1 MGSTPDQAPRP
12 PGSPVPTALCE
23 SLRRMGLLAEGDY
36 ASGEPLRGGV
46 SSDIWRI
53 DLPAGPVCIK
63 RALPKL
69 KVAAEWYAPVE
80 RNSFEVAWI
89 RCAGDIWP
97 NAVPEVVG
105 EDRDGRAFAMTYLE
119 PSRYPVWKERLR
131 DGVVSRGFAAQVGAI
146 LGRIHAATADRAD
159 VAAQF
164 PTDAGFYD
172 IRLEPY
178 LVEAARKHPDRAA
191 ELESLVE
198 TTAHERHVLV
208 HGDVSPKNILAGPEG
223 PVFLDA
229 ECAWFGDPAFDL
241 AFCLNHLLL
250 KALWVPPAQS
260 ALFNAFDALRDA
272 YFRCA
277 AWEPVEVLE
286 ARTARLLPGLMLA
299 RVDGKSPV
307 EYLTAETQRDRV
319 RTVTRRLLDRP
330 VERLAGVRDAWAEAL
345 ARISHQDT
353 GNGI

>member
-1 MGSTPDQAPRP
+1 
-12 PGSPVPTALCE
+12 
-23 SLRRMGLLAEGDY
+23 MGLLAEGDY
-36 ASGEPLRGGV
+36 AGGEPLTGGV

-80 RNSFEVAWI
+80 RNSFEVAWF
-89 RCAGDIWP
+89 RCAEDISP
-97 NAVPEVVG
+97 DAVPEIVG
-105 EDRDGRAFAMTYLE
+105 EDREGRAFAMTYLE
-119 PSRYPVWKERLR
+119 PSRFPVWKERLR
-131 DGVVSRGFAAQVGAI
+131 DGVVSLGFAAQVGAV

-191 ELESLVE
+191 ALESLVE
-198 TTAHERHVLV
+198 TTARERRVLV
-208 HGDVSPKNILAGPEG
+208 HGDVSPKNILVGPEG

-250 KALWVPPAQS
+250 KGLWVPQARG
-260 ALFNAFDALRDA
+260 ALWEAFDALREA
-272 YFRCA
+272 YFDAA
-277 AWEPVEVLE
+277 AWEPVEALE

-307 EYLTAETQRDRV
+307 EYLHAETQRDLV

-330 VERLAGVRDAWAEAL
+330 VDRLAEVRDTWAEAL

-353 GNGI
+353 RNGF